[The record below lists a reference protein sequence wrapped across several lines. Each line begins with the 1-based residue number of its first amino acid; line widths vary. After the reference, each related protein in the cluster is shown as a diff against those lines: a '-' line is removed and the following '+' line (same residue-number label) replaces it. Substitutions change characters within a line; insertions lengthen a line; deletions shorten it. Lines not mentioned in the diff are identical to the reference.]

1 MHASLQRLAALPP
14 ETLICSGHEYTASNI
29 RFALTL
35 EPANAALISRSNRVS
50 VARGEGRPTVPVALS
65 EELETNPFLRAHL
78 PDLKAAIGQPNA
90 SDTAAF
96 AEIRARKDR
105 F

>member
-1 MHASLQRLAALPP
+1 
-14 ETLICSGHEYTASNI
+14 
-29 RFALTL
+29 
-35 EPANAALISRSNRVS
+35 
-50 VARGEGRPTVPVALS
+50 VARGEDRPTVPVALS

-90 SDTAAF
+90 SAEAAF